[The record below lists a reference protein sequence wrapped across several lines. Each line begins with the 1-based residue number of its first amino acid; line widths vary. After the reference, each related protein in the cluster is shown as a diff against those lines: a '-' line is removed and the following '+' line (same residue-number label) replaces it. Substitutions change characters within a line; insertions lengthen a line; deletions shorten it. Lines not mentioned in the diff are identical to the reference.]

1 MHVGYARVST
11 EEQQPDLQIIAL
23 KKAEAEIIYTEKQSG
38 ASKNRPELKKCLNYL
53 TENDTLVIY
62 SLDRL
67 GRSAIEVIKIAQD
80 LQKRKINL
88 ISIKDNIDTSTP
100 HGKFVFQLTAIL
112 AELER
117 DLIIQRTK
125 DGLHAAR
132 SRGRYGG
139 RPKLLSSKD
148 IEQVKKL
155 HASGIIPIS
164 DLSKRYG
171 ISKTTLYAYIN
182 PDKYRKPIK
191 YPKISV

>member
-1 MHVGYARVST
+1 MHRGYVRVST
-11 EEQQPDLQIIAL
+11 DEQQPDLQIIAL
-23 KKAEAEIIYTEKQSG
+23 KKADAEIIYTEKQSG
-38 ASKNRPELKKCLNYL
+38 ASKNRPELKKCLTDL
-53 TENDTLVIY
+53 RENDTLVIY

-67 GRSAIEVIKIAQD
+67 GRSALQVIKLVQD

-117 DLIIQRTK
+117 ELIIQRTK
-125 DGLHAAR
+125 DGLNAAR

-139 RPKLLSSKD
+139 RPKLLNSED

-182 PDKYRKPIK
+182 PNKYRKPIK
-191 YPKISV
+191 YPRISA